1 MQHHLLGPTVRRYRT
16 SVSALAVVWYLSIG
30 PLVVVVSVVLS
41 VYFDRSSI
49 LVGVLIGALVSVIS
63 VLFLAWCTSAYL
75 EVHRHGVVVGRR
87 LLGGEPRAMWFTE
100 IHPASI
106 RVFSSIDSIRP
117 LRFGQRVISHH
128 WHIAPGADHA
138 VTFLGPDRRTVLS
151 PRPRPPRPV
160 QGIVIFG
167 SRDAAE
173 ISTALRAGLE
183 RGGRGGRECGV
194 ERGGCPPH
202 LARWSEQ
209 FGVQE
214 IRGTGLYAQ
223 GQIPGVWADWT
234 P

>member
-1 MQHHLLGPTVRRYRT
+1 MHHHLLGPLVRRYRT
-16 SVSALAVVWYLSIG
+16 SVSALAVLWYLSIG
-30 PLVVVVSVVLS
+30 PLVVVLSVVLS

-49 LVGVLIGALVSVIS
+49 LAGVLIGALVSIIA
-63 VLFLAWCTSAYL
+63 VLFLAWGTSAYL
-75 EVHRHGVVVGRR
+75 DVHRNGIVVGRR

-106 RVFSSIDSIRP
+106 RVFTSIDSIRP
-117 LRFGQRVISHH
+117 LLGRQRVISHH
-128 WHIAPGADHA
+128 WHITPGADRA
-138 VTFLGPDRRTVLS
+138 VTFLGPDRRTLLS
-151 PRPRPPRPV
+151 PRQRPPQPV

-173 ISTALRAGLE
+173 IAAALRAGL
-183 RGGRGGRECGV
+183 

-214 IRGTGLYAQ
+214 IRGTGLHAQ

>member
-1 MQHHLLGPTVRRYRT
+1 MHHHLLGPLARSYRT
-16 SVSALAVVWYLSIG
+16 SASALAVLWYLSIG
-30 PLVVVVSVVLS
+30 PLLIALSVVLHLC
-41 VYFDRSSI
+41 FDHSWI
-49 LVGVLIGALVSVIS
+49 LAGVLGGALLSLVS
-63 VLFLAWCTSAYL
+63 VLFLAWSTSAHL
-75 EVHRHGVVVGRR
+75 DVHREGIVVGRR

-117 LRFGQRVISHH
+117 LRGGQRMISPH
-128 WHIAPGADHA
+128 WHISAGADLA
-138 VTFLGPDRRTVLS
+138 VTFLGPDRRTIHSLGLRS
-151 PRPRPPRPV
+151 PRPV

-167 SRDAAE
+167 SRDAME
-173 ISTALRAGLE
+173 IAAALRSGL
-183 RGGRGGRECGV
+183 

-214 IRGTGLYAQ
+214 IRGTGLHAQ
-223 GQIPGVWADWT
+223 DQIPGVWADWR